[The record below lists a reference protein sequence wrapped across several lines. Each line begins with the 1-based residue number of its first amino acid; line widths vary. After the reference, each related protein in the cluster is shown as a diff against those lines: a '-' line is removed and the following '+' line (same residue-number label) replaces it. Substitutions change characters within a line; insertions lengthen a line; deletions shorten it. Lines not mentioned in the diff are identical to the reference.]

1 MNIAIILAGGT
12 GTRLGTDIPKQ
23 YIVVGNEPVFMYCLR
38 AFQVHRQV
46 DKIVIVAAH
55 EWQNFIQ
62 EWIQKKQIDKF
73 ASFAIPGK
81 SRQHSILSGLK
92 EARRIGDEAVDNI
105 IIHDAAR
112 PFLSEKMIE
121 DCING
126 LEKYDDILPVLP
138 VKDTMYLSADGFSI
152 TSLLNRD
159 HIYIG
164 QSPESFRLNAYYK
177 ANISTSDEYLNGIR
191 GSSEIA
197 YKAGMSIGLISGDE
211 RNYKITT
218 RADLDKFETDIKVGC
233 KK

>member
-1 MNIAIILAGGT
+1 
-12 GTRLGTDIPKQ
+12 
-23 YIVVGNEPVFMYCLR
+23 
-38 AFQVHRQV
+38 
-46 DKIVIVAAH
+46 
-55 EWQNFIQ
+55 
-62 EWIQKKQIDKF
+62 
-73 ASFAIPGK
+73 
-81 SRQHSILSGLK
+81 
-92 EARRIGDEAVDNI
+92 
-105 IIHDAAR
+105 
-112 PFLSEKMIE
+112 
-121 DCING
+121 
-126 LEKYDDILPVLP
+126 
-138 VKDTMYLSADGFSI
+138 MYLSADGFSI

>member
-23 YIVVGNEPVFMYCLR
+23 YIIVKDEPVFMYCLR
-38 AFQVHRQV
+38 TFQVHRQI

-55 EWQNFIQ
+55 EWQNFIL

-73 ASFAIPGK
+73 ASFAIPGE

-92 EARRIGDEAVDNI
+92 EARRIGNETTDNV

-112 PFLSEKMIE
+112 PFLSEKIVTG
-121 DCING
+121 CING
-126 LEKYDDILPVLP
+126 LEKYDGILPVLP
-138 VKDTMYLSADGFSI
+138 VKDTMYLSEDGISI

-177 ANISTSDEYLNGIR
+177 ANVSTSDDHLNEIR

-197 YKAGMSIGLISGDE
+197 YKAGMRVGLISGDE

-218 RADLDKFETDIKVGC
+218 RTDLDKFEMDIKVGC
-233 KK
+233 EK